1 MGVLL
6 TATCVPFSIFLAEL
20 MLSLTFFLFCLHL
33 VTSRRTLSMPPLF
46 WMSLAFILWATAT
59 ALLAPEHPRLWRSI
73 FKNRYWLMTL
83 PVVASLLRD
92 PKQQGSLL
100 AAFSIGGG
108 IRALRILLENP
119 VSVFCRPVRGIPA
132 DWFPRLMD
140 LGSMTSGQSLMVGL
154 LAALA
159 CLHVARVRG
168 RRTAGWW
175 CMLVVLTAGMLLNL
189 KRGSWLCTLLMVT
202 VFLAWRKSWRGLALL
217 ALAAVVFLTL
227 PPVQERLRMLCL
239 ESDPRAGGRLS
250 MWTQVAPTLIREH
263 PLGVGYGALTNEQIR
278 RAASPSA
285 SRNIED
291 KQIHLHSNPIQ
302 VLVETGW
309 PGLVLYLIWM
319 TWALYAG
326 IRAVRRGSTPS
337 ERIYAAG
344 LLVILLGLLLNGLV
358 EYNFGDSELMILYGL
373 TMGAT
378 AWAKP
383 GSIGRQRC

>member
-6 TATCVPFSIFLAEL
+6 TAGSVPFSICLAEL

-33 VTSRRTLSMPPLF
+33 ATARRPLSTPPLF
-46 WMSLAFILWATAT
+46 WVSLAFILWVTAT
-59 ALLAPEHPRLWRSI
+59 ALLTPDHPRLWRSI

-108 IRALRILLENP
+108 IRALRILVENP
-119 VSVFCRPVRGIPA
+119 VSVFCRPMHGIPD
-132 DWFPRLMD
+132 DWLTQLMD
-140 LGSMTSGQSLMVGL
+140 LGSMTSGQVLMVGL
-154 LAALA
+154 LAVLA

-168 RRTAGWW
+168 RRTVGWW
-175 CMLVVLTAGMLLNL
+175 CMLALLAAGMLLNL
-189 KRGSWLCTLLMVT
+189 KRGSWLCTLLMVA
-202 VFLAWRKSWRGLALL
+202 VFLAWRKSWRGLVFLG
-217 ALAAVVFLTL
+217 LAAVMFLAL
-227 PPVQERLRMLCL
+227 PPVRERLRMLTL

-278 RAASPSA
+278 RAAAPPA
-285 SRNIED
+285 SHNIEA

-309 PGLVLYLIWM
+309 PGLLLYVVWM
-319 TWALYAG
+319 TWALTAG
-326 IRAVRRGSTPS
+326 VRAVFGGSTPS

-344 LLVILLGLLLNGLV
+344 LLTLLIGLLLNGLV
-358 EYNFGDSELMILYGL
+358 EYNFGDSELMIVYGL
-373 TMGAT
+373 TMGAM
-378 AWAKP
+378 ARAEP
-383 GSIGRQRC
+383 RSIRRQRR